1 MSAFIFDD
9 PDHSRH
15 RAEEARLIAEKL
27 DDPRQRCFGSPK
39 TLSRLPSKRRSERLA
54 PAGYETQAMRWRL
67 LRRSDEIAKAPAAE
81 GILLAGPRWP
91 FLD

>member
-27 DDPRQRCFGSPK
+27 DDPISEGSNASDRQR
-39 TLSRLPSKRRSERLA
+39 L
-54 PAGYETQAMRWRL
+54 
-67 LRRSDEIAKAPAAE
+67 
-81 GILLAGPRWP
+81 
-91 FLD
+91 